1 MPSEGNSWLE
11 TNLILQSLKTVLR
24 VVTGHWLGACV
35 RKDKGLV
42 GETKPNTALPH
53 GTQSTTALGGLAGWG
68 NTKKRAGLGGNTKN
82 LPGQLIYDTFCILGP
97 ILGGHGPLRKLRS
110 KKMALHA
117 WTLWIN
123 QRA

>member
-1 MPSEGNSWLE
+1 M
-11 TNLILQSLKTVLR
+11 
-24 VVTGHWLGACV
+24 
-35 RKDKGLV
+35 

-68 NTKKRAGLGGNTKN
+68 NTKKRSGLGGGDTKN

-117 WTLWIN
+117 WTMDQPKSIERSAWDLLQKSTYSWDSTTS
-123 QRA
+123 